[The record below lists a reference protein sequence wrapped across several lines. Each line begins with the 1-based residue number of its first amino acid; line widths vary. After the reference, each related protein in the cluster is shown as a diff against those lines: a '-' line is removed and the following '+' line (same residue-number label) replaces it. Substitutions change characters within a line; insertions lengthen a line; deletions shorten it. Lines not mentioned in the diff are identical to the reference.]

1 MENFRVG
8 QKKKNTR
15 IGIIWQDSLSYILIS
30 TLFLLKMVVFI
41 RIILSSRNAEVSLPV
56 LGKTLVMIL
65 KRIWR
70 GREEDWLI
78 LVWRS
83 RILWLRWVR
92 WLSSKCLMRFW
103 SNPRKIFRMLKSIYI
118 VIKREIKIIEKY

>member
-65 KRIWR
+65 KRI
-70 GREEDWLI
+70 
-78 LVWRS
+78 
-83 RILWLRWVR
+83 
-92 WLSSKCLMRFW
+92 
-103 SNPRKIFRMLKSIYI
+103 
-118 VIKREIKIIEKY
+118 